1 MGIKMFTKSKKPEK
15 HRWNTADTITSVRIA
30 FSLVLPFL
38 TLYSVWFFVVY
49 TITGLTDALDGWI
62 ARKTGTDSEFGAKL
76 DSVADL
82 LFYSVLL
89 IRFFPILW
97 QVAPRPIWYFL
108 AAVLLVRLA
117 AYVVAAVKFH
127 RFASVHTLLNKLT
140 GGAVFLLPYMLAF
153 SSGVV
158 YLWITCGIAFAA
170 SAEELIL
177 HLCRKQYKANRKSL
191 FGGKGQGAPTV

>member
-1 MGIKMFTKSKKPEK
+1 MEFKMFRKSKKTEK
-15 HRWNTADTITSVRIA
+15 HKWNTADTITSVRIA

-38 TLYSVWFFVVY
+38 TPYSGWFFVVY

-62 ARKTGTDSEFGAKL
+62 ARETGMDSEFGAKL

-89 IRFFPILW
+89 IRFFPVLW
-97 QVAPRPIWYFL
+97 QMAPRPIWYVL
-108 AAVLLVRLA
+108 AVILLVRLT

-140 GGAVFLLPYMLAF
+140 GGAVFLLPYVLAF

-158 YLWITCGIAFAA
+158 YLWITCGIALAA

-177 HLCRKQYKANRKSL
+177 HLCRKQYKANRKSI